1 MIAQANLKEQPNPF
15 TRFKDSLARPRF
27 TESVEVACQQKFL
40 KMPGPFTIPRK
51 AQETRPLTVL
61 FE

>member
-1 MIAQANLKEQPNPF
+1 MIAQANLKEQPNPLA
-15 TRFKDSLARPRF
+15 RFKDSLARLRF
-27 TESVEVACQQKFL
+27 AESAEVACQQKFL
-40 KMPGPFTIPRK
+40 KPGPFTIPRK